1 MRKPFPK
8 YDAFHAE
15 LRECQRIG
23 LAYVASDPTSFA
35 ILDADDM
42 RREGK
47 IREAQK
53 MENCAALVARAQAVA
68 MAAARRGNIRMK
80 PRKLSA

>member
-1 MRKPFPK
+1 MKKPIPK
-8 YDAFHAE
+8 YDAFQIE
-15 LRECQRIG
+15 MRECKRLG
-23 LAYVASDPTSFA
+23 LAYIATDPVSFA
-35 ILDADDM
+35 VLDADDM

-68 MAAARRGNIRMK
+68 VASARRGNIRMK
-80 PRKLSA
+80 PRKIA